1 MAPGGPFRSF
11 AGARLKL
18 IARYRDEE
26 IPLEVE
32 RHGGSYRVKLGD
44 RWIAVD
50 LVAAGGLRSL
60 RLEDGTQI
68 SLAHHREGTI
78 HHITIGAARLDV
90 EIVDPLALRR
100 KSGDDHLGDSGII
113 NALMPGRIAR
123 VLVEKGAVVTRGTG
137 LLVLEAMKM
146 EQAMLAPFDGVVA
159 ELKAKVG
166 GQVSEGTML
175 VRVEKGEE

>member
-1 MAPGGPFRSF
+1 M
-11 AGARLKL
+11 KL

-146 EQAMLAPFDGVVA
+146 ENEIPAPADGVVDEIFVQA
-159 ELKAKVG
+159 GDTVESGAPLLHLKPAD
-166 GQVSEGTML
+166 
-175 VRVEKGEE
+175 